1 MRESRVFILKKYFPP
16 IWVRIKKIT
25 FVYREKELYEHS
37 SLGLWWK
44 KDKGIGIKDEPLHFV
59 HLMIGLHLIKHVTWF
74 EFTYYKKVKTPVKGL
89 VTSDPDKYLKKDL

>member
-1 MRESRVFILKKYFPP
+1 MRESRVFILKKFFPP

-44 KDKGIGIKDEPLHFV
+44 KYKGIGIKDKPLHFV

-74 EFTYYKKVKTPVKGL
+74 EFTYYGKSNGSSKGL
-89 VTSDPDKYLKKDL
+89 VTSKPDEYLK